1 MRPLK
6 LKLHNFTAFR
16 APAELDF
23 GPLELYAIEGPT
35 GSGKSSLLDAITFA
49 LYGEVPR
56 LGGKGLDALIST
68 GESRLTVELEFEV
81 GEERY
86 RVVRTKGRKQ
96 AQSEV
101 RFVRLLENNGEQTVA
116 QETKKKDLQA
126 AITKVL
132 GLSLESFKRSILLPQ
147 GEFDRFL
154 KGSGRE
160 RQELLGSLIGLERFQ
175 EMGRWAGERAR
186 TLDLGR
192 KSLVSRLEGEYAG
205 VTREAREQLEGV
217 ITHTRAQRQACEL
230 QSTALQAQLEELRTL
245 ENLHERGVKLE
256 AQWAV
261 LEAVRPHQE
270 ALEGRVREA
279 RRVSGAL
286 PLLENLELAEK
297 RTLVD
302 GIALESARVALQDAE
317 GRGQRAEGV
326 LAQAT
331 ARVLEIP
338 VLEARL
344 TQLQVA
350 QSLETRL
357 GGLGG
362 NVRLSHANPLEFSE
376 EALERARA
384 LEVRCRALEA
394 DEERFKTQQ
403 AELLELES
411 RVTGA
416 REKMGQ
422 LVTRKTEVI
431 GVGKLAREVHD
442 ALEARAAQLSSG
454 QALASRLA
462 ALKLD
467 LGLIHPDPLEWTEG
481 EFEAARGAQSRWQ
494 DAHKEWDALEELRH
508 ISKDREERNSGLKAD
523 LERVRARETEILSG
537 WQAVLSEKSEFDLR
551 LERARLEDRAAGL
564 RPSLRLGTACPVCEQ
579 SVAVLP
585 QSRLSEVSALESRTQ
600 ELEQSRLKF
609 EGQQKQ
615 LEAEYRLLESTLWAD
630 ERALLEERS
639 KLEIREFALEQL
651 RLESGNVDPNETLGR
666 LFAGLVKQ
674 VRGLT
679 NGEDFGKL
687 FARVKKEHG
696 AAREKL
702 ENLRA
707 EIQALE
713 AEHSKLSGGLERD
726 ELSLVS
732 GRENA
737 SQSRALLEGER
748 RALGQVQPSEEVA
761 RLLAGLA
768 GQVREITAGAR
779 VDALRVGVQAQI
791 QALRDAL
798 ETARQASGE
807 AQQARSSAQSRLE
820 NVQTR
825 LSEARE
831 VVSRLEVE
839 FARVLAGLD
848 LQREDL
854 RGRSLSES
862 EILVLEAEFSGW
874 REALGVLE
882 RTLEALKLEWNGR
895 TYDAVLHLKMREE
908 AALVAQTLVQLA
920 GSLGALE
927 GQDRALEAA
936 LGRKRELQKECAGL
950 GQKYDTYATLSQSL
964 RSDAFPAYLLE
975 EIEAELLA
983 RAGELLFEI
992 SDGRYRLALED
1003 GDYAVTDDWNSGE
1016 TRGVRT
1022 LSGGETF
1029 LASLALAISLSD
1041 YLAGNRRL
1049 GALFLD
1055 EGFGTLDPEALEAV
1069 AGALERLQVT
1079 GRMVGVIT
1087 HVPSLAERLPAR
1099 VRVLKG
1105 QSGSRLVTDV

>member
-6 LKLHNFTAFR
+6 LKLQNFTAFR
-16 APAELDF
+16 APTELDF
-23 GPLELYAIEGPT
+23 TPLELYAIEGPT
-35 GSGKSSLLDAITFA
+35 GSGKSSLLDAIIFA

-68 GESRLTVELEFEV
+68 GEGRLTVELEFEV

-101 RFVRLLENNGEQTVA
+101 RFVRLLENNLEQTVA

-126 AITKVL
+126 AIVKVL

-175 EMGRWAGERAR
+175 EMGRWAGEKAR
-186 TLDLGR
+186 TLDTQR
-192 KSLVSRLEGEYAG
+192 KSLISRLEGEYAG
-205 VTREAREQLEGV
+205 VTREAREQLEAV
-217 ITHTRAQRQACEL
+217 IGRTRAQRQACEL
-230 QSTALQAQLEELRTL
+230 QSTALQTQVEEFRVLEGLHARQLKLGGERTA
-245 ENLHERGVKLE
+245 LE
-256 AQWAV
+256 AR
-261 LEAVRPHQE
+261 RPHQE
-270 ALEGRVREA
+270 ALEGRVKEA

-297 RTLVD
+297 RVVEDL
-302 GIALESARVALQDAE
+302 GALEVA
-317 GRGQRAEGV
+317 GV
-326 LAQAT
+326 MLGEADVKRQNSENALLEAT
-331 ARVLEIP
+331 ARVGEIP
-338 VLEARL
+338 ALEERL
-344 TQLQVA
+344 GRLQVA
-350 QSLETRL
+350 GALETRL
-357 GGLGG
+357 VGLGG
-362 NVRLSHANPLEFSE
+362 NVRLGHASPLEFSE

-384 LEVRCRALEA
+384 LEVRFKALEG
-394 DEERFKTQQ
+394 DEKRFKAQERDL
-403 AELLELES
+403 AGLDA
-411 RVTGA
+411 RVNGA
-416 REKMGQ
+416 RQRIGQ
-422 LVTRKTEVI
+422 LEAQKTEVI
-431 GVGKLAREVHD
+431 GKGKLARESFN
-442 ALEARAAQLSSG
+442 ALEAYLEQLSSG
-454 QALASRLA
+454 QALASRLS

-467 LGLIHPDPLEWTEG
+467 LGLIHPSPLEWTEDD
-481 EFEAARGAQSRWQ
+481 FETARAAQRRGQEVQ
-494 DAHKEWDALEELRH
+494 QEWSALEELRR
-508 ISKDREERNSGLKAD
+508 ILQGREESNAGLKAD

-537 WQAVLSEKSEFDLR
+537 WQAVLSEKTEFDSR

-564 RPSLRLGTACPVCEQ
+564 RQSLRLGAACPVCEQ
-579 SVAVLP
+579 GVAVLP
-585 QSRLSEVSALESRTQ
+585 PLRPSEVSALESRTQ
-600 ELEQSRLKF
+600 ELELSRLRF
-609 EGQQKQ
+609 EGEQKQ
-615 LEAEYRLLESTLWAD
+615 LERKYQLLESNLQAE

-639 KLEIREFALEQL
+639 KLEIRELALEKF
-651 RLESGNVDPNETLGR
+651 RLELGNADPNETLSR
-666 LFAGLVKQ
+666 LFAGLAGQ
-674 VRGLT
+674 VRVLT
-679 NGEDFGKL
+679 GGEDFAKL
-687 FARVKKEHG
+687 FARTRLENG
-696 AAREKL
+696 IAREKL

-713 AEHSKLSGGLERD
+713 GEHSRLTGGLERD
-726 ELSLVS
+726 ELSLLS

-737 SQSRALLEGER
+737 AQACTLLERER
-748 RALGQVQPSEEVA
+748 RALGGVQPSEEVA

-768 GQVREITAGAR
+768 GQVREITSGER
-779 VDALRVGVQAQI
+779 VETLRLKVQNHI
-791 QALRDAL
+791 QVLRDAL
-798 ETARQASGE
+798 EQARQGLSE
-807 AQQARSSAQSRLE
+807 AQQVRSSALSRLE
-820 NVQTR
+820 NAQTR
-825 LSEARE
+825 LNEARE
-831 VVSRLEVE
+831 AETRLQAE
-839 FARVLAGLD
+839 FAQVLSKLE
-848 LQREDL
+848 LEREDL
-854 RGRSLSES
+854 RGRFLNEPQ
-862 EILVLEAEFSGW
+862 IVALEAEFSGW
-874 REALGVLE
+874 REALGVLK
-882 RTLEALKLEWNGR
+882 RTLEALSLEWNGR
-895 TYDAVLHLKMREE
+895 IYNSGTHTRVREE
-908 AALVAQTLVQLA
+908 AVLVAQTLSHLA

-927 GQDRALEAA
+927 QQDRALEAA
-936 LGRKRELQKECAGL
+936 LIRKRELEKECAGL
-950 GQKYDTYATLSQSL
+950 GQHYDTYATLSQSL

-1041 YLAGNRRL
+1041 YLAGNRKL

-1099 VRVLKG
+1099 VKVLKG
-1105 QSGSRLVTDV
+1105 QLGSRLETDA

>member
-6 LKLHNFTAFR
+6 LKLQNFTAFR

-23 GPLELYAIEGPT
+23 TPLELYAIEGPT

-81 GEERY
+81 GDSRY

-101 RFVRLLENNGEQTVA
+101 RFVRLLEGGAEQTVA

-126 AITKVL
+126 TVTKVL

-175 EMGRWAGERAR
+175 EMGRWAGDKAR
-186 TLDLGR
+186 TLDTQR
-192 KSLVSRLEGEYAG
+192 KSLVSRLEGEYAS
-205 VTREAREQLEGV
+205 VTREAREQLEEV
-217 ITHTRAQRQACEL
+217 ITHTRAQRQACEV
-230 QSTALQAQLEELRTL
+230 QSTALQTQLEELSTL
-245 ENLHERGVKLE
+245 ENLHARQVKLE
-256 AQWAV
+256 AQRMA
-261 LEAVRPHQE
+261 LEARRSHQE
-270 ALEGRVREA
+270 ALEERVREA

-286 PLLENLELAEK
+286 PLLDTLELAEK
-297 RTLVD
+297 RVVD
-302 GIALESARVALQDAE
+302 DEGALELAEAALRDAE

-326 LAQAT
+326 LAQAM
-331 ARVLEIP
+331 ARVGEIP
-338 VLEARL
+338 ALEARL
-344 TQLQVA
+344 TRLQVA
-350 QSLETRL
+350 QSLEARL

-362 NVRLSHANPLEFSE
+362 HVRLRHAHPLEFSE
-376 EALERARA
+376 QALERARA
-384 LEVRCRALEA
+384 LEVRFKALEA
-394 DEERFKTQQ
+394 DEKRYKAQQ
-403 AELLELES
+403 VELAELEA

-416 REKMGQ
+416 QDKMGQ

-431 GVGKLAREVHD
+431 AQGKLAREEYN
-442 ALEARAAQLSSG
+442 ALEARMEQLSSG
-454 QALASRLA
+454 QALASRMT

-467 LGLIHPDPLEWTEG
+467 GSLTHPDPLEWNEDD
-481 EFEAARGAQSRWQ
+481 FEAARAAQRRGQ
-494 DAHKEWDALEELRH
+494 EAHQEWDALEELRR
-508 ISKDREERNSGLKAD
+508 ILKDREERGTGLKAD

-537 WQAVLSEKSEFDLR
+537 WQAVLSEKSEFDSR

-564 RPSLRLGTACPVCEQ
+564 RPGLRLGVACPVCEQ

-585 QSRLSEVSALESRTQ
+585 PLRASEVSALESHTQ
-600 ELEQSRLKF
+600 ELERNRLRY
-609 EGQQKQ
+609 EGEQKQ
-615 LEAEYRLLESTLWAD
+615 LEAEYRLLESHLHAE
-630 ERALLEERS
+630 ERALLEERN
-639 KLEIREFALEQL
+639 KLETREQALEKL
-651 RLESGNVDPNETLGR
+651 RLELGELDPNETLSR
-666 LFAGLVKQ
+666 LSAGLAGQ
-674 VRGLT
+674 VRVLT
-679 NGEDFGKL
+679 EGEDFAKL
-687 FARVKKEHG
+687 FARVKRERG
-696 AAREKL
+696 AAKENL

-713 AEHSKLSGGLERD
+713 GEYSRLTGSLERD
-726 ELSLVS
+726 ESSLVG

-737 SQSRALLEGER
+737 VQARALLEGER
-748 RALGQVQPSEEVA
+748 RVLGQVQPSEEVA

-768 GQVREITAGAR
+768 GQVREITAGER
-779 VDALRVGVQAQI
+779 VDALRVEVQAQI
-791 QALRDAL
+791 VGLRDAL
-798 ETARQASGE
+798 EAARQALSE
-807 AQQARSSAQSRLE
+807 AQQVRSSAQSRLE
-820 NVQTR
+820 NAQMR

-831 VVSRLEVE
+831 AVTRLEVD

-848 LQREDL
+848 LKREDL
-854 RGRSLSES
+854 RGRSLAEA
-862 EILVLEAEFSGW
+862 EILALEAEFLGW
-874 REALGVLE
+874 REGLGVSE
-882 RTLEALKLEWNGR
+882 RTLEALVLEWNGR
-895 TYDAVLHLKMREE
+895 TYDPVLHLKVRQE
-908 AALVAQTLVQLA
+908 AVLVAQTLAQLA

-927 GQDRALEAA
+927 QQDRALEAA
-936 LGRKRELQKECAGL
+936 LLRKRELEKECAGL

-1099 VRVLKG
+1099 VKVLKG
-1105 QSGSRLVTDV
+1105 QSGSRLETEA

>member
-6 LKLHNFTAFR
+6 LKLQNFTAFR

-81 GEERY
+81 GDSRY

-101 RFVRLLENNGEQTVA
+101 RFVRLLEGGAEQTVA

-175 EMGRWAGERAR
+175 EMGRWAGEKAR
-186 TLDLGR
+186 TLDTQR

-217 ITHTRAQRQACEL
+217 IAHTRAQRSACEL
-230 QSTALQAQLEELRTL
+230 QSTALQAQLEELSTL
-245 ENLHERGVKLE
+245 ENLHTRQVKLE
-256 AQWAV
+256 TQRTA

-270 ALEGRVREA
+270 VLESRVREA

-286 PLLENLELAEK
+286 PLLENLEWAEK
-297 RTLVD
+297 RVLED
-302 GIALESARVALQDAE
+302 SGALEKAQ
-317 GRGQRAEGV
+317 GV
-326 LAQAT
+326 LREADIKRQTLENALLEAT

-338 VLEARL
+338 ALEARL
-344 TQLQVA
+344 ARLQVA
-350 QSLETRL
+350 QLLETRL

-362 NVRLSHANPLEFSE
+362 HVRLSHASPLEFSE
-376 EALERARA
+376 GALERARA

-394 DEERFKTQQ
+394 DEKRFEARQ

-411 RVTGA
+411 QVTGA
-416 REKMGQ
+416 RERIGQ
-422 LVTRKTEVI
+422 LQAQKTEVI
-431 GVGKLAREVHD
+431 GKGKLARED
-442 ALEARAAQLSSG
+442 YNALEARVAQLSSG
-454 QALASRLA
+454 QALASRLT

-467 LGLIHPDPLEWTEG
+467 LGLMHPSPLEWTED

-494 DAHKEWDALEELRH
+494 DAHKEWDALEELRR
-508 ISKDREERNSGLKAD
+508 ILKNREEQGAGLKAD
-523 LERVRARETEILSG
+523 LERVRARETQILTG
-537 WQAVLSEKSEFDLR
+537 WQAVLSEKSEFDSR

-564 RPSLRLGTACPVCEQ
+564 RPSLRLGAPCPVCEQ
-579 SVAVLP
+579 GVAVLP
-585 QSRLSEVSALESRTQ
+585 QSRPSEVPALESRTH
-600 ELEQSRLKF
+600 ELERRHLKL
-609 EGQQKQ
+609 EGEQKQ
-615 LEAEYRLLESTLWAD
+615 LEAEYRLLESTLRLE
-630 ERALLEERS
+630 ERALLEERA
-639 KLEIREFALEQL
+639 KLEIRESALEQL
-651 RLESGNVDPNETLGR
+651 RLKLGAVNPNETLSR
-666 LFAGLVKQ
+666 LLAGLAGQ
-674 VRGLT
+674 VRVLT
-679 NGEDFGKL
+679 GGEDFAKL

-696 AAREKL
+696 VAREKL
-702 ENLRA
+702 ENLRS

-726 ELSLVS
+726 ELSLVG

-737 SQSRALLEGER
+737 AQARALLEEER
-748 RALGQVQPSEEVA
+748 QSLGQVQPSEEVA

-768 GQVREITAGAR
+768 GQVREITAGER
-779 VDALRVGVQAQI
+779 VETLRVKVQTHI
-791 QALRDAL
+791 SSLRDAL
-798 ETARQASGE
+798 EAARQALGE
-807 AQQARSSAQSRLE
+807 AQQARSSALSRLE
-820 NVQTR
+820 NAQAR
-825 LSEARE
+825 LGEARE
-831 VVSRLEVE
+831 AVNRLEVD

-848 LQREDL
+848 LKREDL
-854 RGRSLSES
+854 RGRSLGEA
-862 EILVLEAEFSGW
+862 EIVALEAEFLSW
-874 REALGVLE
+874 REALGVSE
-882 RTLEALKLEWNGR
+882 RTLEALALEWNGR
-895 TYDAVLHLKMREE
+895 TYDATLHLQVREE
-908 AALVAQTLVQLA
+908 AALMARTLVQLA

-936 LGRKRELQKECAGL
+936 LIRKRELEKECAGL

-1105 QSGSRLVTDV
+1105 QSGSRLETDA